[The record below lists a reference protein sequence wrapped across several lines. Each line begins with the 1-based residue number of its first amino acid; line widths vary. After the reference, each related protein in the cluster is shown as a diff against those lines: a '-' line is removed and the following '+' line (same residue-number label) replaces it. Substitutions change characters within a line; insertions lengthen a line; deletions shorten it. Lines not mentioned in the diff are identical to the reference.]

1 MNFGRDKTLRIV
13 LCIFIFCF
21 TFKASAA
28 ELNWVETLNW
38 LKQSLPQS
46 ADLDFNKKSIKF
58 DGCHQRD
65 YQLSFHQELGEY
77 IFIETQIGYVKGELS
92 WGAHNQKTTSRQ
104 WAILPRY
111 RVNHQISLGLGYVKQ
126 MDTNLETSQGADIQ
140 LPASDKWLLSS
151 RFTLDSDHQYV
162 EVALSKAL
170 WQANDATQTWLGQGR
185 TDKHINIV
193 YVANF

>member
-1 MNFGRDKTLRIV
+1 MQ
-13 LCIFIFCF
+13 
-21 TFKASAA
+21 
-28 ELNWVETLNW
+28 TLNW

-46 ADLDFNKKSIKF
+46 ADLEFNKKSIKF

-65 YQLSFHQELGEY
+65 YQLTFHQEFGEDIY
-77 IFIETQIGYVKGELS
+77 VDTQIGYVKGELS
-92 WGAHNQKTTSRQ
+92 WGAHNQKTTTRQ

-140 LPASDKWLLSS
+140 LPASDQWLLSS

-170 WQANDATQTWLGQGR
+170 WQANDAAQTWLGQGR
-185 TDKHINIV
+185 TDKQINIV

>member
-1 MNFGRDKTLRIV
+1 MRIV
-13 LCIFIFCF
+13 IGLLICGFAATIN
-21 TFKASAA
+21 AA
-28 ELNWVETLNW
+28 ELNWAETLNW

-46 ADLDFNKKSIKF
+46 ADLDFDKKSIKF

-65 YQLSFHQELGEY
+65 YQLSFHQELGEG

-92 WGAHNQKTTSRQ
+92 WGAHSQKTTSRQ

-111 RVNHQISLGLGYVKQ
+111 RINHQISLGLGYIKQ

-140 LPASDKWLLSS
+140 LPASNQWLLSS
-151 RFTLDSDHQYV
+151 RFMLGSQQQYV
-162 EVALSKAL
+162 EVALTKAA
-170 WQANDATQTWLGQGR
+170 WQANDAAQSWSGQGR
-185 TDKHINIV
+185 TDKQINIV